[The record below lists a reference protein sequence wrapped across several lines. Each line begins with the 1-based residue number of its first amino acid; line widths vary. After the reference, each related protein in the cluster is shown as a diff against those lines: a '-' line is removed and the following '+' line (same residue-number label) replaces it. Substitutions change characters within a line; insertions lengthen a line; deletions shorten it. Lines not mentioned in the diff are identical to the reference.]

1 MTISVSIHR
10 SDSGWAEYSVP
21 EIEGA
26 TVLAIL
32 TYIHENMDSTLAFRS
47 GCRMDL
53 CGLCAVEV
61 NGKPAM
67 ACTAGIEDG
76 MRIGPLRRLPLV
88 RDLVINRVRLFEAL
102 RELELFIP
110 EQEER
115 SDPQIIRQ
123 TGAQVTLLQCV
134 ECLACNSVCE
144 QYDFEKNPLAGPFT
158 FVKLAQLHF
167 DPRNRIDRRRQAQRL
182 GVNRCAECRG
192 CYCIHGINIRKH
204 AIEVLDFG

>member
-1 MTISVSIHR
+1 MTISLSIHR
-10 SDSGWAEYSVP
+10 SDSGWTEYSVP
-21 EIEGA
+21 DIEGA

-32 TYIHENMDSTLAFRS
+32 NYIHENMDSTLAFRS

-67 ACTAGIEDG
+67 ACTTGVDNG
-76 MRIGPLRRLPLV
+76 LKIGPLKRLPLV
-88 RDLVINRVRLFEAL
+88 RDLVIDRVRFFEAL
-102 RELELFIP
+102 RDLELFIP
-110 EQEER
+110 EPEER

-123 TGAQVTLLQCV
+123 SGAHVKLLQCV

-144 QYDFEKNPLAGPFT
+144 EYDFENNPVAGPFT

-167 DPRNRIDRRRQAQRL
+167 DPRDRIDRRRQAREL
-182 GVNRCAECRG
+182 GVDRCADCRG

-204 AIEVLDFG
+204 AIDVLKSG